1 MILGRFPCYGAGW
14 SAQILICGQF
24 CAFQRRQRGRF
35 DPRYQKRRYGGDKRE
50 ELTKLG
56 FPWKDFWSWWRCA
69 RLWFRQVLR
78 SRQASRLFWTSR
90 FCEDPCSIG
99 AHGRAVRTG
108 RVAGGVVEIE
118 IVRRTL
124 SFRLLCF
131 SCFWCGALRLLG
143 GFVRIGQFELTR
155 TVKRSIF
162 LLRACGAAALGK
174 GSSCDARRG
183 AQHPC

>member
-1 MILGRFPCYGAGW
+1 MGQVGRPKFSFAA
-14 SAQILICGQF
+14 SFA
-24 CAFQRRQRGRF
+24 RF
-35 DPRYQKRRYGGDKRE
+35 RDDKE
-50 ELTKLG
+50 EDLTPGTKKGVTEATEGKKLTKLG
-56 FPWKDFWSWWRCA
+56 FPWKDFWGWWRCA

-78 SRQASRLFWTSR
+78 SRQASRLFWASR